1 MDIKKQTAIV
11 YCDKEFG
18 LVDGKTAAGLI
29 RHSELYDIIGV
40 IDSLL
45 GGQDAG
51 EALGEKRNG
60 IPIFTNLEEALGGIA
75 EVPLCYIYGKAPLD
89 IDICNAERVLVIE
102 AMAKGMNIISG
113 LHQFFS
119 EDAEFVAASVE
130 HQVTITD
137 IRKPPQIQKLCVF
150 TGKIAEVTV
159 PVVAV
164 LGTDCAC
171 GKMTTAVELNKAFNQ
186 IGVKSVLVATGQT
199 ALMQGAK
206 YGRSIDAL
214 VSQFV
219 IGEIEDSVLQAVEHE
234 NPDIILMEGQG
245 AVGHPAFMSSTAILK
260 GSLPGGVVLQH
271 APARKVRCDFPQLPM
286 PTLESEIKLIE
297 AVSKAKVMAITINH
311 EDLSDSE
318 MLKSIK
324 DYEQRLGLP
333 ALDVLIHG
341 CDKLIQALGN
351 NFPTLGNKLRELKFA
366 KVPA

>member
-1 MDIKKQTAIV
+1 MDIKKQSALI

-18 LVDGKTAAGLI
+18 MVDGKTAAGLI
-29 RHSELYDIIGV
+29 RHSDLYDIIGV

-51 EALGEKRNG
+51 EALGEAKNG
-60 IPIFTNLEEALGGIA
+60 IPIYTNLEEALEGLTK
-75 EVPLCYIYGKAPLD
+75 VPDCYIYGKAPLD
-89 IDICNAERVLVIE
+89 IDICTAERVLVVE
-102 AMAKGMNIISG
+102 AMTKGMDIISG

-119 EDAEFVAASVE
+119 EDPEFVAAAAE
-130 HQVTITD
+130 NKVTITD

-199 ALMQGAK
+199 AIMQGAK

-234 NPDIILMEGQG
+234 KPDIILMEGQG

-260 GSLPGGVVLQH
+260 GSLPGGVILQH
-271 APARKVRCDFPQLPM
+271 APARKVRCDFPQLEM
-286 PTLESEIKLIE
+286 PTLESEIKLIH
-297 AVSKAKVMAITINH
+297 AISKTKVMAITINH
-311 EDLSDSE
+311 EDLSDE
-318 MLKSIK
+318 DMIKSVK
-324 DYEQRLGLP
+324 DYEQRLQLP
-333 ALDVLIHG
+333 ALDVLTHG
-341 CDKLIQALGN
+341 CDKLIHALGN
-351 NFPTLGNKLRELKFA
+351 QFPSLGEKLKELKFE